1 MTKNKILTFIKNI
14 KKKKKKKKKNQRLS
28 KEKKM
33 HEENGVRKR
42 HTKLLGGGRGET

>member
-14 KKKKKKKKKNQRLS
+14 KKKKKKKNQRLS